1 MVTRID
7 ADEVIRK
14 VALGAALLDVLSASV
29 YEREHLPGARNV
41 PLENFRQ
48 EDVKD
53 LQRDSV
59 IVVYC
64 YDQH

>member
-1 MVTRID
+1 VVTRID

-29 YEREHLPGARNV
+29 YEREHLPAARNV

-53 LQRDSV
+53 LQRDDV